1 MRSHRGDI
9 FGRVLGAFIIL
20 GGIAVICAVLWYA
33 FQMFNDPNLGLGA
46 AKNAT
51 ATDVGMGFG
60 KLIVR
65 IVLLFLASFSG
76 SLIANK
82 GINLYFAALPG
93 AARHPETPHPAPPLM
108 IEEREKV

>member
-9 FGRVLGAFIIL
+9 FGRALGAFIIL

-33 FQMFNDPNLGLGA
+33 FQMFNDPNLGLGT

-51 ATDVGMGFG
+51 AADVGMGFG
-60 KLIVR
+60 KLVIR
-65 IVLLFLASFSG
+65 IILLALASVSG
-76 SLIANK
+76 SLISNK
-82 GINLYFAALPG
+82 GINLYFASLPG
-93 AARHPETPHPAPPLM
+93 AAHPPESHHPAPPRM